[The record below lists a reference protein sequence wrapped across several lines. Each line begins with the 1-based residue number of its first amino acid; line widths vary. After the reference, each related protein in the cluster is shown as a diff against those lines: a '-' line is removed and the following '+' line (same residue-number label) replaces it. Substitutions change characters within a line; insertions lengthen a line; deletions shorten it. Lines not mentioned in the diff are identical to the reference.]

1 MLPLNQYQRL
11 DVRPILESGGE
22 PLTIIRE
29 RIARLQPNE
38 GLLLIAPF
46 LPSPLIELLQ
56 GEGYQ
61 SKVIRDPR
69 AGWQVYFWK

>member
-11 DVRPILESGGE
+11 DVRPILERGE
-22 PLTIIRE
+22 EPFSIIRE
-29 RIARLQPNE
+29 HIARLQADE